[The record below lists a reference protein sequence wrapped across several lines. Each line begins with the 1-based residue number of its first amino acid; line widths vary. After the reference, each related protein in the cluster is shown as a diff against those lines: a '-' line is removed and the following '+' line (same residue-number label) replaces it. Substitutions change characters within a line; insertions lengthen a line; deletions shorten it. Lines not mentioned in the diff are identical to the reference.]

1 MNPIQCNCRNA
12 APAWPGPVASSTD
25 TSSQLTQTQ
34 LAMTSESRDV
44 ELNLTTKEGDKV
56 SLSLEARSQALYLN
70 YLEAGNDKEQEYA
83 RQLQL
88 FAAES
93 EQDFTMTVE
102 GDLNEEERKEI
113 GKILKT
119 IDRMMASFVKGRIEP
134 MLAKADK
141 LTELDTI
148 AGLSLEMSYSRNVL
162 VAQQTE
168 NKIVSTPQGITYD
181 PRGKLAEP
189 PTTTAVPPST
199 ADHPAAKDTGEAD
212 ALAEAMAK
220 HLAQV
225 NEFAD
230 RLLGAVKQ
238 IFDKYRQQVE
248 KLSPNNAAAPALI
261 DRIQEGLLAR
271 MLKEQAAPV
280 KEEEN
285 ALA

>member
-12 APAWPGPVASSTD
+12 APAWPGPVDSSTD
-25 TSSQLTQTQ
+25 TSAQLTQTQ
-34 LAMTSESRDV
+34 LVMTSESRDV

-56 SLSLEARSQALYLN
+56 SLSLDARSQALYLN

-134 MLAKADK
+134 VLAKADK

-181 PRGKLAEP
+181 PRGKLAEL